1 MSKYFLLDPL
11 THFDNERAANIRHSE
26 EKKIDDIHSSIHEKD
41 KDQLTERD
49 YLSHVSGRIVVKID
63 LNSKDKWAFSDGTV
77 IDYKRRFNNLNLRET
92 NPVNCIV
99 ISGENIPQNTEILVH
114 PNSIHDSNRVFD
126 YKADNSN
133 IRYYSL
139 PKDMCFAYYD
149 NGWKPLK
156 GYDFALRVFKPY
168 NGFLVGI
175 EPELV
180 ERCLYVTTG
189 EFEGKAVM
197 TLVACDYEIVFQG
210 KDLREERL
218 IRFRPF
224 GDPENSREEEA
235 VAILDDIT
243 DKIINGEY
251 YVGLS
256 ISDAKPLDITAYAD

>member
-1 MSKYFLLDPL
+1 MSKYFVFGEAKL
-11 THFDNERAANIRHSE
+11 TKEENVSIKKREAERLKGIDNSIRDKDSKQLNE
-26 EKKIDDIHSSIHEKD
+26 EDNLIHSHN
-41 KDQLTERD
+41 R
-49 YLSHVSGRIVVKID
+49 VVVKID
-63 LNSKDKWAFSDGTV
+63 LDSKDRWAFSDGTV

-99 ISGENIPQNTEILVH
+99 ISGENIPKNTEILVH
-114 PNSIHDSNRVFD
+114 PNSIHDSNRIFD
-126 YKADNSN
+126 YKIDNSN

-139 PKDMCFAYYD
+139 QKDMCFAYYD

-168 NGFLVGI
+168 AGSLIGI
-175 EPELV
+175 NPELV

-189 EFEGKAVM
+189 ELEGKAVM
-197 TLVACDYEIVFQG
+197 TLTHCDYEIVFQG

-218 IRFRPF
+218 LRFRPF

-256 ISDAKPLDITAYAD
+256 VSDAKQLDITAYAD